1 MEVWRNSS
9 NFSEARASGSSIPD
23 QRDQQLVPGLELVK
37 GLAVIRLQ
45 LVAPGVKVD
54 AVAVEYAL
62 DRLVLQQDVG
72 YDRRVH
78 IGLEVLT

>member
-1 MEVWRNSS
+1 MFRDPCPYG
-9 NFSEARASGSSIPD
+9 SGIGSIPD

-54 AVAVEYAL
+54 AVAVEYAF

-72 YDRRVH
+72 HDRRIH